1 MRGPKPLYP
10 IVLTIDEEQAFRRLL
25 SSRKAAQG
33 EVLRARILLAV
44 HEHPGWSNVQIATE
58 VGCSVRTVWKW
69 RQRWTEKKSLADLPR
84 PGAPRRFSP

>member
-1 MRGPKPLYP
+1 MRGPRLSYP
-10 IVLTIDEEQAFRRLL
+10 IVSAVKEEQESRHLV